1 MYCLLL
7 LLLLKLLD
15 SYSFGFCFCSFE
27 CVLRGAAL
35 RRPVAGLYGQLKLIS
50 MYNRHLIAML
60 RFSIFYFACFDDLC
74 FCFVAVLFLSVLRGA
89 ALRRRPA
96 A

>member
-1 MYCLLL
+1 MYCSLLL
-7 LLLLKLLD
+7 LILLD